1 MSLEISGTLHQILP
15 KQTGESK
22 RGPWE
27 KQDFVIE
34 TQDKFPKKV
43 CCTLWGDKTNML
55 QNLSTGTPLNVSIN
69 IESREY
75 RGKWYTDVKAWKLE
89 VGGENG
95 GSNRAE
101 GSGSNGMVGDV
112 PPPDD
117 SDLPAD
123 DDALPF

>member
-1 MSLEISGTLHQILP
+1 MSLELSGTLQQILP

-55 QNLSTGTPLNVSIN
+55 QNLSTGTPLTVSIN

-89 VGGENG
+89 VGGGEGNGQSSQENTA
-95 GSNRAE
+95 S
-101 GSGSNGMVGDV
+101 GMVGDV
-112 PPPDD
+112 PPPAD

-123 DDALPF
+123 DDDLPF

>member
-1 MSLEISGTLHQILP
+1 MSLELSGTLQQILP

-55 QNLSTGTPLNVSIN
+55 QNLSAGTPLTVSIN

-75 RGKWYTDVKAWKLE
+75 RGKWYTDIKAWKLE
-89 VGGENG
+89 VGGEG
-95 GSNRAE
+95 GGEERPVAGGNSR
-101 GSGSNGMVGDV
+101 MVGDV
-112 PPPDD
+112 PPPED

-123 DDALPF
+123 DEALPF

>member
-1 MSLEISGTLHQILP
+1 MSLELSGTLQEILP

-55 QNLSTGTPLNVSIN
+55 QNLSTGTPLTVSIN

-89 VGGENG
+89 VGD
-95 GSNRAE
+95 
-101 GSGSNGMVGDV
+101 GSGSPASNGSSASSGMVGDI

-123 DDALPF
+123 DEDLPF

>member
-1 MSLEISGTLHQILP
+1 MSLELSGKLDQILP
-15 KQTGESK
+15 KQTGESR

-27 KQDFVIE
+27 KQDFIIE

-55 QNLSTGTPLNVSIN
+55 QNLSQGTPLTVSIN

-89 VGGENG
+89 VGGQQAAG
-95 GSNRAE
+95 ASAGSKNA
-101 GSGSNGMVGDV
+101 VVDDI

-117 SDLPAD
+117 SDLPID
-123 DDALPF
+123 DDMPF